1 MGSSRLIDR
10 VRGAQQRFKSAA
22 PAAGGVQNNE
32 EFDSIKK
39 ALHQELI
46 ESLDFDQVSQTPRE
60 ELAARLRATLT
71 EQVDLRNLPLNR
83 LERERLVE
91 EILDDILG
99 LGPLEPLL
107 RDPEISEILINGPNH
122 VYVEKKGN
130 LQRYPLRFQ
139 DNRHLMQIID
149 RIVSAVGRRVDE
161 TTPMVDARLADGS
174 RFNAIIP
181 PLALDGPTVSIRRF
195 GTVPIMAEDLVA
207 LGSCPRP
214 VLEVLRGA
222 VASHLNVIISGG
234 TGSGKTTLLNVL
246 SSFIPEGERIITIE
260 DSAELQLQQSHVVR
274 LETRPANLEGKG
286 EVTQRDLLKNC
297 LRMRPDRIILG
308 EIRGI
313 EAIDMLQAMNTGH
326 DGSLGTIH
334 SNTPRDALSR
344 METMVSMGMSNL
356 TDKTIRE
363 MIARALHLVVQ
374 QTRLPDGTRRIT
386 AVTEIIGMESNVITT
401 QDIFLFEQ
409 TGIDEE
415 GKVRGHFRATGVRPK
430 FADKL
435 ARNGIPLPA
444 DLFRFR
450 MEV

>member
-10 VRGAQQRFKSAA
+10 VRGAQQRFKSST
-22 PAAGGVQNNE
+22 PGTPNSE
-32 EFDSIKK
+32 EFERIKRQ
-39 ALHQELI
+39 LHQELI
-46 ESLDFDQVSQTPRE
+46 ESLDFEQVGQTPRE

-71 EQVDLRNLPLNR
+71 EQVELRNLPLNR

-107 RDPEISEILINGPNH
+107 RDPEITEILVNGH
-122 VYVEKKGN
+122 DKVYIEKKGM
-130 LQRYPLRFQ
+130 LQRFPMKFT

-149 RIVSAVGRRVDE
+149 RIVSAVGRRIDE
-161 TTPMVDARLADGS
+161 TTPMVDARLQDGS

-181 PLALDGPTVSIRRF
+181 PLALDGPCVSIRRF

-222 VASHLNVIISGG
+222 IRSHLNIIVSGG

-246 SSFIPEGERIITIE
+246 SGFIPGNERIITIE
-260 DSAELQLQQSHVVR
+260 DSAELQLQQDHVVR
-274 LETRPANLEGKG
+274 LETRPPNLEGRG
-286 EVTQRDLLKNC
+286 EITQRDLLKNC

-308 EIRGI
+308 EIRGA

-326 DGSLGTIH
+326 DGSLGTLH
-334 SNTPRDALSR
+334 ANATRDALSR
-344 METMVSMGMSNL
+344 LETMISMGMANL
-356 TDKTIRE
+356 GDKTLRS
-363 MIARALHLVVQ
+363 MIARALDLIIQ
-374 QTRLPDGTRRIT
+374 LDRLPDGSRRIT
-386 AVTEIIGMESNVITT
+386 AVTEVIGMEGSVVTT
-401 QDIFLFEQ
+401 QDIFVFDQ
-409 TGIDEE
+409 TTIDDE
-415 GKVRGHFRATGVRPK
+415 GRVRGVFRATGTRPK
-430 FADKL
+430 FAEKL
-435 ARNGIPLPA
+435 LRNGIDLPP

>member
-10 VRGAQQRFKSAA
+10 VRGAQQRYKA
-22 PAAGGVQNNE
+22 PSGLGGFSDNE
-32 EFDSIKK
+32 EFERIKRQ
-39 ALHQELI
+39 LHAELI
-46 ESLDFDQVSQTPRE
+46 DALDFDQVGQTPRE

-71 EQVDLRNLPLNR
+71 EQVELRSLPLNR

-107 RDPEISEILINGPNH
+107 RDPEISEILINGPEN
-122 VYVEKKGN
+122 VYVEKKGL
-130 LQRYPLRFQ
+130 LQKIPLRFN

-161 TTPMVDARLADGS
+161 TTPMVDARLTDGS

-181 PLALDGPTVSIRRF
+181 PLALDGPCVSIRRF

-214 VLEVLRGA
+214 VMEVLRA
-222 VASHLNVIISGG
+222 AIRSKLNVIISGG

-246 SSFIPEGERIITIE
+246 SSFIPDGERIITIE
-260 DSAELQLQQSHVVR
+260 DSAELQLQQSHIVR

-286 EVTQRDLLKNC
+286 EINQRDLLKNC

-308 EIRGI
+308 EIRGA
-313 EAIDMLQAMNTGH
+313 EAMDMLQAMNTGH
-326 DGSLGTIH
+326 DGSLGTVH
-334 SNTPRDALSR
+334 SNSTRDAIAR
-344 METMVSMGMSNL
+344 FETMIAMGQSNL
-356 TDKTIRE
+356 ADKTIRE
-363 MIARALHLVVQ
+363 MIARTLHIILQ
-374 QTRLPDGTRRIT
+374 QDRLPDGARRIT
-386 AVTEIIGMESNVITT
+386 AVTEVTGMEGNVVTT
-401 QDIFLFEQ
+401 QDIFKFEQ
-409 TGIDEE
+409 RTIDEE
-415 GKVRGHFRATGVRPK
+415 GRVRGAFVATGVRPK

-435 ARNGIPLPA
+435 RKNGIDLPPE
-444 DLFRFR
+444 LFRFR